1 MADIDVELTLQGGQ
15 AEGHRRRYDPGSTV
29 QGWVRLTPNGTVDSN
44 RVVARLE
51 WHTEG
56 RGDRNEG
63 CVQEVGLASG
73 PLSGMLVQS
82 FALTVPDAPWSY
94 AGHYVNIVWRV
105 LIVVDI
111 RFGRDIRH
119 DEPIVVAPQ
128 RAG

>member
-1 MADIDVELTLQGGQ
+1 
-15 AEGHRRRYDPGSTV
+15 
-29 QGWVRLTPNGTVDSN
+29 
-44 RVVARLE
+44 
-51 WHTEG
+51 
-56 RGDRNEG
+56 
-63 CVQEVGLASG
+63 
-73 PLSGMLVQS
+73 MLVQS